1 MSLVQ
6 EATASLRPG
15 GEPIVAK
22 RPPLAV
28 SLLDAFSA
36 SHDGQPLAIKNKKAQ
51 AVVAYLLLAPGR
63 RETRERLCGLLWS
76 EFERGKGPRLS
87 PPGLAPAPGAVRID
101 RLCRPYRRSRRHQ
114 PARAAVQRRR
124 VGDRRER
131 GGDRGRAPAPSR
143 PQASSRDA
151 LVRARGA
158 RPVVPVVAPRAAS
171 SPAREARAPS
181 RARARRGGPGAFDS
195 GRPRDRAP
203 EPRSD
208 PRGRLP
214 HPDGGPRGTW
224 RHGRRAQG
232 LQGVVGPP
240 GRRIRQ
246 RAVGSDQ
253 GPRGPDQDRR
263 VQGQGTRRKRR
274 KRLARAAA
282 RSIRSAVES
291 PLLGQRP
298 AVGACRPGA

>member
-1 MSLVQ
+1 MHSRPLM
-6 EATASLRPG
+6 TASLSRSRTRRLKPSFVPPPRPR
-15 GEPIVAK
+15 AA
-22 RPPLAV
+22 RNARAALR
-28 SLLDAFSA
+28 
-36 SHDGQPLAIKNKKAQ
+36 
-51 AVVAYLLLAPGR
+51 AVV
-63 RETRERLCGLLWS
+63 EQV
-76 EFERGKGPRLS
+76 ERGKGPRLS
-87 PPGLAPAPGAVRID
+87 PPGLAPAPGAVQSIGFAGLIVGRD
-101 RLCRPYRRSRRHQ
+101 DVSL
-114 PARAAVQRRR
+114 RAPLFSVDVWAM
-124 VGDRRER
+124 RRER
-131 GGDRGRAPAPSR
+131 GGDRGRHPLLLDRKRLPETLLCGLEELDPSFR
-143 PQASSRDA
+143 LWLLVQRQA
-151 LVRARGA
+151 LTRG
-158 RPVVPVVAPRAAS
+158 
-171 SPAREARAPS
+171 S
-181 RARARRGGPGAFDS
+181 RAVSSARSTRRAGSLDS